1 MPSQPTLIPYLL
13 KDKFFRAHGV
23 PIPSM
28 RESIRDRLE
37 SDAWKNH
44 PQFAASQASK
54 QHPGSTR
61 KSLKWQD
68 WALLALSALLL
79 LLLIFRIETAAAQ
92 EDQWGLEFQGDGS
105 SQRSLALNTEM
116 QVEVTGLVA
125 RINVSQAFRNS
136 GRGWSEAIYRFPL
149 SDGSA
154 VDRMTVQVGQ
164 RVLVGEIQE
173 KQDARRQYQQAKS
186 SGKVATLVEQQRANQ
201 FETRLANIGPDEEI
215 TVSISFLARVDYRDG
230 GFSLQIPMTFTP
242 RWDRGDAPAIE
253 AGFFNETSPAPAVMS
268 TFGTGASTRAGQK
281 DHYLGLNID
290 LRTGLKL
297 ASLESRYHDVDIHPS
312 LNGYNIYLADP
323 DTRTDRVFELNWT
336 PDFGGA
342 PESTLMTFDDGDAVY
357 AMLMLAPPLAEAIS
371 PQPREV
377 VFIVDTS
384 GSMEGISL
392 TQAKA
397 ALRQGLGYLGADDHF
412 NLIHF
417 NSDSHQLFPESKP
430 VYTSYLL
437 EAEAFIDD
445 LDANGG
451 TNMAP
456 ALDMALNLPQQTGLL
471 RQVVFI
477 TDGSVGNEGE
487 LLLQIGE
494 ELRDSRLFTVSIGS
508 APNFWFMRKAA
519 EIGRGNHTRIGRLN
533 EVEESMSRLWAR
545 IQNPA
550 IKNICV
556 DWGMDADFYP
566 AIVPDLYAGE
576 PLWLYARLPF
586 QPSEVTICG
595 ELEGRPW
602 EQSSRVLPGAG
613 NENLATLWAR
623 SKIEALEDSRIFG
636 EDPAFIRE
644 AVTDL
649 ALDFGLL
656 TPYTSM
662 VAVDR
667 TPSRPQDETLDSE
680 EIPNLLPAGSSA
692 SSTSFSQTATG
703 WVAQLILSFITLLVA
718 TGMLLFSVPLRKE
731 HPGSASS
738 PMATS

>member
-1 MPSQPTLIPYLL
+1 MPEFGQLFVSYGHRCGISPGLNRWHEGRTAHQNGQNGATHAQPTHSQPIFTHTINFSGNVQPHVCR
-13 KDKFFRAHGV
+13 DQ
-23 PIPSM
+23 
-28 RESIRDRLE
+28 ESIRDRLE

-54 QHPGSTR
+54 QQPGSPG

-68 WALLALSALLL
+68 RALLALSALLL
-79 LLLIFRIETAAAQ
+79 LLLIFRIETAGAQ
-92 EDQWGLEFQGDGS
+92 EDQWGLEFKGDGG

-116 QVEVTGLVA
+116 QVNVTGLVA

-149 SDGSA
+149 PDGSA
-154 VDRMTVQVGQ
+154 VDRMTVQVGT

-186 SGKVATLVEQQRANQ
+186 SGKIATLVEQQRANQ

-230 GFSLQIPMTFTP
+230 SFSLRIPMTFTP
-242 RWDRGDAPAIE
+242 RWDRGGVPAIE
-253 AGFFNETSPAPAVMS
+253 SGFFNEISPFPTLMP
-268 TFGTGASTRAGQK
+268 THGTGQD
-281 DHYLGLNID
+281 DHYLDLNID

-336 PDFGGA
+336 PDFGGV

-377 VFIVDTS
+377 VFVVDTS
-384 GSMEGISL
+384 GSMEGVSL

-397 ALRQGLGYLGADDHF
+397 ALRQGLGYLGEDDRF

-417 NSDSHQLFPESKP
+417 NSNSHQLFRESKP

-445 LDANGG
+445 LVANGG

-456 ALDMALNLPQQTGLL
+456 ALDMALNLPPQAGLL

-487 LLLQIGE
+487 LLLQIGQ

-508 APNFWFMRKAA
+508 APNSWFMRKAA
-519 EIGRGNHTRIGRLN
+519 EVGRGNHTQIGQLN
-533 EVEESMSRLWAR
+533 EVEESMSRLWSR

-566 AIVPDLYAGE
+566 EIVPDLYAGE

-586 QPSEVTICG
+586 QPREVTICG

-602 EQSSRVLPGAG
+602 EQISRVLPGAG
-613 NENLATLWAR
+613 DENLATLVGAQQNR
-623 SKIEALEDSRIFG
+623 STGGQPDIRRRSRLYPRRCDGSRPGIWPAYALYQHGCRRPD
-636 EDPAFIRE
+636 
-644 AVTDL
+644 T
-649 ALDFGLL
+649 L
-656 TPYTSM
+656 TP
-662 VAVDR
+662 
-667 TPSRPQDETLDSE
+667 
-680 EIPNLLPAGSSA
+680 AGRN
-692 SSTSFSQTATG
+692 
-703 WVAQLILSFITLLVA
+703 
-718 TGMLLFSVPLRKE
+718 P
-731 HPGSASS
+731 
-738 PMATS
+738 

>member
-1 MPSQPTLIPYLL
+1 MTKGKP
-13 KDKFFRAHGV
+13 
-23 PIPSM
+23 
-28 RESIRDRLE
+28 
-37 SDAWKNH
+37 
-44 PQFAASQASK
+44 
-54 QHPGSTR
+54 
-61 KSLKWQD
+61 LKWQD
-68 WALLALSALLL
+68 RALLALTALLL
-79 LLLIFRIETAAAQ
+79 LLLILRIETATAQ
-92 EDQWGLEFQGDGS
+92 EDQWGLEFQGDGD
-105 SQRSLALNTEM
+105 SQHSLALNTEM
-116 QVEVTGLVA
+116 QVDVTGLVA

-136 GRGWSEAIYRFPL
+136 GHGWSEAIYRFPL
-149 SDGSA
+149 PDGSA
-154 VDRMTVQVGQ
+154 VDRMTVQVGT

-186 SGKVATLVEQQRANQ
+186 SGKIATLVEQQRGNQ

-215 TVSISFLARVDYRDG
+215 TVSISYLARVDYRDG
-230 GFSLQIPMTFTP
+230 SFSLRIPMTFTP
-242 RWDRGDAPAIE
+242 RWDRGGAPAIE
-253 AGFFNETSPAPAVMS
+253 SGFFNETSPVPSLMP
-268 TFGTGASTRAGQK
+268 TNASGQN

-323 DTRTDRVFELNWT
+323 DTRTDRVFELEWT
-336 PDFGGA
+336 PDFGSA

-384 GSMEGISL
+384 GSMEGTSL

-397 ALRQGLGYLGADDHF
+397 ALKQGLAYLDEGDRF

-417 NSDSHQLFPESKP
+417 NSDSHQLFPQSMP

-437 EAEAFIDD
+437 EAEAFIDK

-456 ALDMALNLPQQTGLL
+456 ALDMALNLPLQAGLL

-494 ELRDSRLFTVSIGS
+494 ELREARLFTVSIGS
-508 APNFWFMRKAA
+508 APNSWFMRKAA

-533 EVEESMSRLWAR
+533 EVEESMSRLWSR

-556 DWGMDADFYP
+556 DWGMEADFYP
-566 AIVPDLYAGE
+566 QIVPDLYAGE

-586 QPSEVTICG
+586 QPVDVTICG

-623 SKIEALEDSRIFG
+623 SKIEALEDGRIFG
-636 EDPAFIRE
+636 QDPGFIRD

-649 ALDFGLL
+649 ALEFGLL

-667 TPSRPQDETLDSE
+667 TPSRPQGETLDSE

-692 SSTSFSQTATG
+692 STASFSQTATG

-718 TGMLLFSVPLRKE
+718 AGMLLLSAPSKKGR
-731 HPGSASS
+731 PGSASS
-738 PMATS
+738 PVTTSSSSP

>member
-1 MPSQPTLIPYLL
+1 MPSQSTPSQSSFTVH
-13 KDKFFRAHGV
+13 FFRERPF
-23 PIPSM
+23 PINRG
-28 RESIRDRLE
+28 RESIRNRLE

-44 PQFAASQASK
+44 PGFAAEQASK
-54 QHPGSTR
+54 HQPDSPG

-68 WALLALSALLL
+68 RALLALSALLL
-79 LLLIFRIETAAAQ
+79 LLLIFRIETASAQ
-92 EDQWGLEFQGDGS
+92 EDQWGLEFQGDGG
-105 SQRSLALNTEM
+105 SQRSLALTTEM
-116 QVEVTGLVA
+116 QVSVTGLVA
-125 RINVSQAFRNS
+125 RINVSQAFSNS
-136 GRGWSEAIYRFPL
+136 GRGWSEAVYRFPL
-149 SDGSA
+149 PDGSA
-154 VDRMTVQVGQ
+154 VDRMTVQVGS
-164 RVLVGEIQE
+164 RLLVGEIQE

-186 SGKVATLVEQQRANQ
+186 SGKIATLVEQQRGNQ

-215 TVSISFLARVDYRDG
+215 MVSISFLARVDYRDG
-230 GFSLQIPMTFTP
+230 SFSLQIPMTFTP
-242 RWDRGDAPAIE
+242 RWDRGGVPAIE
-253 AGFFNETSPAPAVMS
+253 SGFFNEISPVPTLMP
-268 TFGTGASTRAGQK
+268 THGTGQD
-281 DHYLGLNID
+281 DHYLDLNID
-290 LRTGLKL
+290 LRTGLSL

-312 LNGYNIYLADP
+312 LNGYNIYLANP

-336 PDFGGA
+336 PDFGGV
-342 PESTLMTFDDGDAVY
+342 PESTLMTFDGGDAVY

-377 VFIVDTS
+377 IFVVDTS
-384 GSMEGISL
+384 GSMEGVSL
-392 TQAKA
+392 TQARA
-397 ALRQGLGYLGADDHF
+397 ALRQGLGYLGEDDRF

-417 NSDSHQLFPESKP
+417 NSNSHQLFRESKP

-445 LDANGG
+445 LVANGG
-451 TNMAP
+451 TSMAP
-456 ALDMALNLPQQTGLL
+456 ALDMALNLPPQAGLL

-487 LLLQIGE
+487 LLLQIGQ

-508 APNFWFMRKAA
+508 APNSWFMRKAA
-519 EIGRGNHTRIGRLN
+519 EVGRGNHTQIGRLN
-533 EVEESMSRLWAR
+533 EVEESMSRLWSR

-566 AIVPDLYAGE
+566 EIVPDLYAGE

-586 QPSEVTICG
+586 QPREVTICG

-602 EQSSRVLPGAG
+602 EQISRVLPGAG
-613 NENLATLWAR
+613 DENLATLWAR
-623 SKIEALEDSRIFG
+623 SKIESLEDSRIFG
-636 EDPAFIRE
+636 EDPGVIRD

-649 ALDFGLL
+649 ALEFGLL

-667 TPSRPQDETLDSE
+667 TPSRPDDETLAGE
-680 EIPNLLPAGSSA
+680 EVPNLLPAGSSA
-692 SSTSFSQTATG
+692 SNARFSQTATG

-718 TGMLLFSVPLRKE
+718 TGMLLLSAPSRKGR
-731 HPGSASS
+731 PGSASS
-738 PMATS
+738 PMATTSSSS